1 MTMAIIGAGALGCFI
16 GACLARTHQPVV
28 LIDIDAKRI
37 ANINAEGLRLE
48 TDTGEF
54 QVPIRA
60 ALASDLREPFDILI
74 VLTKGLNTDAAIQEC
89 LHLIGD
95 TSYLVSFQNGIG
107 NAEIIRNRANVDRI
121 VIGMTT
127 WAADLRGPSHVVS
140 VGRGEL
146 RLWRADGQ
154 DDPQTRAMAA
164 VLDGAGLNCTADPYV
179 ESAIWEK
186 IAFNSAL
193 NPIAAVTGR
202 TVGEIGDDPDAA
214 ALAREI
220 VGEVLRVAS
229 ARALRTDHD
238 RVMALLAEAFREH
251 RTHLPSMLRDVLAG
265 RRTEI
270 EFINGAVVAEAE
282 RLGVSVPATKVLLRL
297 VRMRETRPDKNCTCV
312 GRIA

>member
-16 GACLARTHQPVV
+16 GACLARTNQPVV
-28 LIDIDAKRI
+28 LIDIDAQRI
-37 ANINAEGLRLE
+37 ANINSEGVRLG

-60 ALASDLREPFDILI
+60 ALASDLQAPFDILI
-74 VLTKGLNTDAAIQEC
+74 VLTKGLSTDAALRDC

-107 NAEIIRNRANVDRI
+107 NSEIIRNRANTDRI

-146 RLWRADGQ
+146 RLWRADGH
-154 DDPQTRAMAA
+154 DDPQTHALAA
-164 VLDGAGLNCTADPYV
+164 VLDGAGLNCTADPNV
-179 ESAIWEK
+179 EAAIWEK
-186 IAFNSAL
+186 VAFNSAL

-220 VGEVLRVAS
+220 AGEVLRVAR
-229 ARALRTDHD
+229 ARALSADHD
-238 RVMALLAEAFREH
+238 RVMALLSEAFHEH
-251 RTHLPSMLRDVLAG
+251 RTHLPSMLQDVLAG

-282 RLGVSVPATKVLLRL
+282 RLGVSAPATKVLLRL
-297 VRMRETRPDKNCTCV
+297 VRMRESRSDRTAPALGD
-312 GRIA
+312 